1 MTYDQILSTIYAL
14 GRFGIRPGLERV
26 SNLLAAMGNP
36 QERLKVIHVAGTNGK
51 GSTSSF
57 LASILSESGYR
68 TGLFTS
74 PHLISFTERMKVDG
88 KEITPDEVTELAQQ
102 VLSVAAEGTTYFE
115 VVTAMACCWFAEKGV
130 DVAVLEA
137 GMGGR
142 FDATN
147 AAPGILSVITPISFD
162 HCDWLGDTLTK
173 IASDKAGII
182 GTGRGVVCA
191 TQPVEALEVIRQE
204 ADSLGAR
211 LYLYGRNFSA
221 SWREGK
227 LDYRGLNVELE
238 GISPGNKGSY
248 QKMNAAVA
256 LAAAEALAAEGL
268 PVRVEALSAGIEKA
282 SWPGRMEL
290 FPGPPR
296 ILLDGA
302 HNPAGGEALAEAL
315 ADVPRRRL
323 LAVVGILEGKDMEGI
338 LSPLVSLIDRMFCVT
353 PRLDRAL
360 SSAKLA
366 KWCSNRGMDAVDCG
380 AVAEGLEAAC
390 SEAAPE
396 DLVLVC
402 GSLFTIG
409 EVRALLLSKKFE
421 PFRG

>member
-26 SNLLAAMGNP
+26 SSLLSALGNP

-88 KEITPDEVTELAQQ
+88 VEITPDEVTGLAER
-102 VLSVAAEGTTYFE
+102 VLALAAEGTTYFE

-162 HCDWLGDTLTK
+162 HCDWLGDTLAK

-182 GTGRGVVCA
+182 GAGRGVVCA
-191 TQPVEALEVIRQE
+191 AQPDEALEVIRQE

-211 LYLYGRNFSA
+211 LYLYGRDFSA

-227 LDYRGLNVELE
+227 LGYRGLDVKLE
-238 GISPGNKGSY
+238 GISPGNRGRY

-268 PVRVEALSAGIEKA
+268 PVRREALLAGIEKA

-290 FPGPPR
+290 FTGPPR

-302 HNPAGGEALAEAL
+302 HNPAGGEALADAL
-315 ADVPRRRL
+315 AEVPRKRL

-338 LSPLVSLIDRMFCVT
+338 LAPLVPLIDRMFCVT

-366 KWCSNRGMDAVDCG
+366 EWCGNRGLDAVDCG
-380 AVAEGLEAAC
+380 AVAEGLDAAC
-390 SEAAPE
+390 AEAAPD

-409 EVRALLLSKKFE
+409 EARALLLSKKFE